1 MLISK
6 THFEQVPLE
15 TVRRIVEEQVQRE
28 AAAVDGIKKE
38 MLEKSFAEAEEPSVP
53 VVANFLMGSCR
64 KSS

>member
-28 AAAVDGIKKE
+28 AATADGIKKE
-38 MLEKSFAEAEEPSVP
+38 TVEKSFAEAEEPSMAE
-53 VVANFLMGSCR
+53 VATFLTGSYR
-64 KSS
+64 NHS

>member
-28 AAAVDGIKKE
+28 AATVDEIKKE
-38 MLEKSFAEAEEPSVP
+38 IVEKSFAGVDEPPAEE
-53 VVANFLMGSCR
+53 VANFLMGSCR

>member
-28 AAAVDGIKKE
+28 AATVDEIKKE
-38 MLEKSFAEAEEPSVP
+38 IAEKSFAGVDEPSVAE
-53 VVANFLMGSCR
+53 VANFLMESCR